1 MSVSV
6 LSPMRA
12 LGGVSGILQVVSL
25 LGLVLLLLKVAQLY
39 LRRQWLLKAL
49 HQFPCPPS
57 HWFYGHKKE
66 YQEESEL
73 PLLLKRVEKYPSACV
88 RWLWGTRAFVLVYDP
103 DYMKM
108 VLGRSDPK
116 PYRTYKYLTPWIGKG
131 LLLLE
136 GQTWFQHRRMLT
148 PAFHYDILKPYVG
161 LMADSV
167 QVMLDNWEELVSQD
181 SHLEIFEHVSLMTLD
196 TIMKCAFSHQGSI
209 RNDRN
214 SQSYIQAIRD
224 LSYMS
229 FSRVRNAF
237 YQNDFIYRLTREGR
251 RNHRACQLTH
261 QHTDAVIK
269 ERKARLQKEGELE
282 KVRSRRHLDFLD
294 ILLFARMENGSSL
307 SDEDLRAEVDTFMFE
322 GHDTTASGISWIL
335 YALASHPKHQQ
346 RCREEIQSLLGDDT
360 PITWDHLDQMP
371 YTTMCIKEALRLYPP
386 VPAIGRELS
395 KPITFPDGRSLPAGI
410 LVSLSFYGLH
420 HNPNVWLNPEVFDPS
435 RFAPGSTRHSHAF
448 LPFSGGSRNCIG
460 KQFAM
465 NELKVAVALTLLRF
479 ELSPDPFRVP
489 VPTPVM
495 VLRSKNGIHLQLR
508 KLSDPDGDKD
518 KL

>member
-1 MSVSV
+1 MWFRYQWMLTPAFHRDILKPSMGHMAYSVQLMV
-6 LSPMRA
+6 A
-12 LGGVSGILQVVSL
+12 
-25 LGLVLLLLKVAQLY
+25 AQLY

-49 HQFPCPPS
+49 HHFPSPPS
-57 HWFYGHKKE
+57 HWFYGHKRE
-66 YQEESEL
+66 FQEEGEL
-73 PLLLKRVEKYPSACV
+73 PHLLKRVEKYPRACV

-108 VLGRSDPK
+108 VLGRSG
-116 PYRTYKYLTPWIGKG
+116 TG

-161 LMADSV
+161 IMADCV
-167 QVMLDNWEELVSQD
+167 GVMLDKWEELVSQD
-181 SHLEIFEHVSLMTLD
+181 SHLEIFGHVSSMTLD
-196 TIMKCAFSHQGSI
+196 TIMKCAFSHQGSVQT
-209 RNDRN
+209 DRN

-224 LSYMS
+224 LSHLVV
-229 FSRVRNAF
+229 SRLRNALH
-237 YQNDFIYRLTREGR
+237 QNDLIYRLTPEGR
-251 RNHRACQLTH
+251 WNHRACQLAH
-261 QHTDAVIK
+261 QHTESSALAGNHCSGTDAVIK
-269 ERKARLQKEGELE
+269 ERKAHLQKEGELE

-335 YALASHPKHQQ
+335 YALASHPGHQQ
-346 RCREEIQSLLGDDT
+346 RCREEIQSLLGDGAS
-360 PITWDHLDQMP
+360 ITWDHLDQMP
-371 YTTMCIKEALRLYPP
+371 YTTMCIKEAMRLYPP
-386 VPAIGRELS
+386 VPAISRELS

-410 LVSLSFYGLH
+410 LLSLSIYGLH
-420 HNPNVWLNPEVFDPS
+420 HNPKVWPNPEVFDPT

-479 ELSPDPFRVP
+479 ELSPDPARVP
-489 VPTPVM
+489 VPMPVV
-495 VLRSKNGIHLQLR
+495 VLRSTNGIHLQLR
-508 KLSDPDGDKD
+508 KLSDSGGDKD
-518 KL
+518 

>member
-25 LGLVLLLLKVAQLY
+25 LGLVLLLLKLAQLY

-73 PLLLKRVEKYPSACV
+73 PHLLKRVEKYPRASV
-88 RWLWGTRAFVLVYDP
+88 RWLWGTRAFVLLYDP

-116 PYRTYKYLTPWIGKG
+116 PYRTYKYLTPWIGTG

-167 QVMLDNWEELVSQD
+167 QVMLDNWEKLVSQD
-181 SHLEIFEHVSLMTLD
+181 SHLEIFGHVSLMTLD

-209 RNDRN
+209 RNDRC
-214 SQSYIQAIRD
+214 SDQGEEGSPA
-224 LSYMS
+224 
-229 FSRVRNAF
+229 
-237 YQNDFIYRLTREGR
+237 EGR
-251 RNHRACQLTH
+251 RAG
-261 QHTDAVIK
+261 
-269 ERKARLQKEGELE
+269 EGEEQEALGLPGHPPLCQSE
-282 KVRSRRHLDFLD
+282 CGQERPCL
-294 ILLFARMENGSSL
+294 L
-307 SDEDLRAEVDTFMFE
+307 SD
-322 GHDTTASGISWIL
+322 
-335 YALASHPKHQQ
+335 ALPF
-346 RCREEIQSLLGDDT
+346 R
-360 PITWDHLDQMP
+360 DHLDQMP
-371 YTTMCIKEALRLYPP
+371 YTTMCIKEAMRLYPP
-386 VPAIGRELS
+386 VPLIGRELS

-479 ELSPDPFRVP
+479 ELSPDPSRVP